1 MAVVEILTGWC
12 HAVFITIQDLVVDN
26 ISLFLS
32 LHTLHHAVKDG
43 QYCLLSRKGEGLAE
57 FQARIQCA

>member
-1 MAVVEILTGWC
+1 MAVVEIPTGWC
-12 HAVFITIQDLVVDN
+12 PAVVVAIQDPVVDN

-43 QYCLLSRKGEGLAE
+43 
-57 FQARIQCA
+57 